1 MKYAAT
7 TLLLLFASV
16 AFAQSSWAPR
26 SVDVSWGASAPR
38 LSFSAKD
45 LADARVRTELS
56 SGLRKR
62 FVVTTEAFVEGSNEK
77 IARRQFACA
86 VTSDLWDE
94 GYVVR
99 IGTLTEQ
106 LKTLDEVLDR
116 CLGVQGLIVGE
127 SKNWA
132 ARRGREVY
140 FAVRAEFN
148 PISPKQC
155 SELIKSSSGD
165 DTAAPI
171 TISLV
176 RRRIC
181 KAERIVEFR
190 SPVFRVPR

>member
-1 MKYAAT
+1 MKHLVT
-7 TLLLLFASV
+7 ILLCLIASV
-16 AFAQSSWAPR
+16 ALAQSSWAPR
-26 SVDVSWGASAPR
+26 SVEITWRTGTPR
-38 LSFSAKD
+38 VSFSAKD
-45 LADARVRTELS
+45 LADARVRAELS

-62 FVVTTEAFVEGSNEK
+62 LVVTTEAFLEGSNQK
-77 IARRQFACA
+77 IARRQFACS

-106 LKTLDEVLDR
+106 LTTLDEVLER
-116 CLGVQGLIVGE
+116 CLAVRGLIVGE
-127 SKNWA
+127 SRSWA
-132 ARRGREVY
+132 TRRGRDVY

-155 SELIKSSSGD
+155 SDLIKSSSGD
-165 DTAAPI
+165 DTTAPI

-181 KAERIVEFR
+181 KAERVIEFR
-190 SPVFRVPR
+190 SSVFEVPP